1 MATEPSAPPPA
12 SSGAP
17 SALPVRRT
25 QRPHRAAVLEDAVA
39 RTVLRFWRRRGW
51 RSRVQPFTGYG
62 TNGWVRV
69 LARVV
74 VAPPGTTAAQDA
86 REAARPALRG
96 WRSYLTVEVPHA
108 VVTVTVGSVT
118 HEVSADRGGYVDA
131 VLPADLP
138 PGRATVRVAAG
149 DAAVA
154 APVLVLG
161 PEPQV
166 ALLSD
171 IDDTVMVTVLPRPLV
186 AAWNALVLHE
196 NARRVVPGM
205 AELYRRWGAAHP
217 GAATFY
223 LSTGAWNAAPALERF
238 LARHGY
244 PEGPLLLTDW
254 GPTNAGWFRS
264 GPEHKRTSLDRLMGE
279 LPQVRW
285 VLVGDDGQHDPE
297 VYRAAAR
304 THPGRVAA
312 IAIRQLTPAE
322 QLLAHGTPVPESPAP
337 APGRPAASDPAAPDV
352 PTVHGA
358 DGHELTVRLLDAD
371 LL

>member
-1 MATEPSAPPPA
+1 MAAEPPA
-12 SSGAP
+12 AP
-17 SALPVRRT
+17 ARRT
-25 QRPHRAAVLEDAVA
+25 QRPHGAAVLEDAITRGA
-39 RTVLRFWRRRGW
+39 LRFWRRRGW
-51 RSRVQPFTGYG
+51 RSRVLPFTGYG
-62 TNGWVRV
+62 TTGWVRV

-74 VAPPGTTAAQDA
+74 LAPPGTTAARDA
-86 REAARPALRG
+86 REVAGPTLRG
-96 WRSYLTVEVPHA
+96 WRSFLTVEVPHA
-108 VVTVTVGSVT
+108 VVTVTVGSAT
-118 HEVSADRGGYVDA
+118 YEVSADRGGYVDV

-138 PGRATVRVAAG
+138 PGRATVRVTAG
-149 DAAVA
+149 CATVA

-161 PEPQV
+161 PEPQL
-166 ALLSD
+166 ALVSD

-205 AELYRRWGAAHP
+205 AELYGRWGAAHP
-217 GAATFY
+217 GAPTFY
-223 LSTGAWNAAPALERF
+223 LSTGAWNAAPALGRF

-254 GPTNAGWFRS
+254 GPTNTGWFRS
-264 GPEHKRTSLDRLMGE
+264 GPEHKLTSLDRLMVE

-297 VYRAAAR
+297 VYRTTAR

-312 IAIRQLTPAE
+312 IVIRRLTPAE
-322 QLLAHGTPVPESPAP
+322 QVMAHGTPLPERPAP
-337 APGRPAASDPAAPDV
+337 TPGRTDQTELGVPAVRTTLTV

-358 DGHELTVRLLDAD
+358 DGHELTVRLLDAG